1 MFKVIKGDSHTQTYY
16 YLSVIWHKKGIL
28 KKEEEEEEEKGKN
41 YLIQWSGRVD
51 GRKDYFLEK
60 KSFSWI

>member
-28 KKEEEEEEEKGKN
+28 EKEEEEKEKGKN
-41 YLIQWSGRVD
+41 YLIQ
-51 GRKDYFLEK
+51 
-60 KSFSWI
+60 